1 MGNDLVIHKKK
12 KAQDVQKEIPS
23 RPSQWDLES
32 HHSVSRA
39 TTFNNKFSLVIC
51 RNGQGK
57 FLAVKETGIRG
68 WWIPGGHVERR
79 EDFIDAAKR

>member
-1 MGNDLVIHKKK
+1 MGNELGIHKKK
-12 KAQDVQKEIPS
+12 KPQDVQKEIAS
-23 RPSQWDLES
+23 RPSQWDLEP
-32 HHSVSRA
+32 HHYASRS

-51 RNGQGK
+51 RNAQGK